1 MACVDTGAVHVP
13 SEDIIPDST
22 SELKIKAFLILT
34 LKISTVEIENFDVKV
49 HVVPLYWRI
58 TSYYDM
64 TFGILRL
71 ENR

>member
-13 SEDIIPDST
+13 SEDTIPDST
-22 SELKIKAFLILT
+22 SELKIKAFLTLT
-34 LKISTVEIENFDVKV
+34 LKISAVEIENFDVKV
-49 HVVPLYWRI
+49 HVLPLYRSV
-58 TSYYDM
+58 TSYYDI

>member
-22 SELKIKAFLILT
+22 SELKIKAFLTLT

-49 HVVPLYWRI
+49 HVVSLY
-58 TSYYDM
+58 
-64 TFGILRL
+64 
-71 ENR
+71 